1 MMPRSLSAAIIA
13 ILLLPL
19 AGVKAGAA
27 EIHVLSPNALSA
39 SLRELAKSFTQETGT
54 VVDFTF
60 ANAGTIPGTLESDA
74 PADLVVL
81 PVADMDAVDQK
92 GALNPGTKRGL
103 GRVEMAFLVKA
114 GAPHPD
120 ISTPEK
126 FRAALLAASS
136 VAIND
141 PSTGSAGGV
150 ILARVFKDPQFSG
163 VKFKLVP
170 KGPGNVMAQG
180 GAEVA
185 LQSMS
190 EVVSTPGLEIVG
202 PIPAFW
208 QAHLD
213 FSVAVPLKSVTP
225 DAGLAF
231 LHYITRPEAASVWK
245 AGGVDR

>member
-1 MMPRSLSAAIIA
+1 MHRSLFAAIIA
-13 ILLLPL
+13 TLFLSL
-19 AGVKAGAA
+19 AGLKADAA
-27 EIHVLSPNALSA
+27 EIHVLSPTAVRA
-39 SLRELAKSFTQETGT
+39 GMQALAKSFTQETGT
-54 VVDFTF
+54 AVDFTF
-60 ANAGTIPGTLESDA
+60 ANAGTIPATLDGDA

-81 PVADMDAVDQK
+81 PTADMDAVDQK
-92 GALNPGTKRGL
+92 GALKAGTKTKL

-120 ISTPEK
+120 ISTPVK
-126 FRAALLAASS
+126 FRAALLSASS

-170 KGPGNVMAQG
+170 SGPGMVMAQG

-190 EVVSTPGLEIVG
+190 EVISTPGLEIVG

-208 QAHLD
+208 QAYLD
-213 FSVAVPLKSVTP
+213 FFVAVPAKSTAS

-231 LHYITRPEAASVWK
+231 LRYITRPEAASVWK